1 MAIGLPS
8 VAFTGD
14 DAHAHDRLVEEIRR
28 ESMTCFVNRYA
39 IALLLW
45 SWRRFRRRPPPLRLL
60 GQQCDRALALA
71 RGLLL
76 LELPIALNDGLIHR
90 DTLHG
95 VFGTSFCALA
105 HIFMCELQTP
115 YGVIDARRW
124 THLGMRWKLGER

>member
-1 MAIGLPS
+1 MAIGIPS
-8 VAFTGD
+8 VALARD
-14 DAHAHDRLVEEIRR
+14 NAHAQDRLVEQIRR
-28 ESMTCFVNRYA
+28 ESVACFVNRCA
-39 IALLLW
+39 IALLLR
-45 SWRRFRRRPPPLRLL
+45 SWRRFRRRPPPMRLL
-60 GQQCDRALALA
+60 GQQCERALALA

-105 HIFMCELQTP
+105 HIFMSELQTP

-124 THLGMRWKLGER
+124 